1 MNIRQ
6 TVLLLMVLFAVSPVM
21 GQEGDRQ
28 YSPHGVSYDNLTVL
42 RYNPQGLQDDFKVH
56 YRYQLYGE
64 EPSLLFRDC
73 EILAGSTVYL
83 TPAFV
88 RTGARVGVRPLAILY
103 LEARMDWMAS
113 FGLLGHVVGF
123 PSPLSDASDG
133 TVKERSED
141 EAIQTTGWIATLT
154 AELRGKVGPVVLR
167 SKGAMIHANMD
178 LNAGDSVWYEGVN
191 DVLMPSD
198 GWMLHLDNDLLWM
211 DGGPWVFGIRHTMDH
226 VFYPDTDGLD
236 GDALDEKN
244 QTHRLGILA
253 AYRFFDE
260 PGAAFNRPTLA
271 MIVNWHLKH
280 PYRTGQEVHQG
291 IPYTLLAFAFLGD
304 LLGAVDCGPDLPYA
318 DSFLGAVGCGEG
330 RIHYSR

>member
-1 MNIRQ
+1 MIARQ
-6 TVLLLMVLFAVSPVM
+6 VAMLLVALFVVSSAK
-21 GQEGDRQ
+21 GQDATTAF
-28 YSPHGVSYDNLTVL
+28 SPHRVSYDNLTVL
-42 RYNPQGLQDDFKVH
+42 RYNPQGLQDDFKVQ
-56 YRYQLYGE
+56 YRYRLYGE

-88 RTGARVGVRPLAILY
+88 RTGARVGFRPLAILY

-123 PSPLSDASDG
+123 PSPLSDASDAA
-133 TVKERSED
+133 VKERSED
-141 EAIQTTGWIATLT
+141 EAIQTTGWLTTLT
-154 AELRGKVGPVVLR
+154 AELRGKVGPIVLR

-211 DGGPWVFGIRHTMDH
+211 DGGPWVFGVRHTMDY
-226 VFYPDTDGLD
+226 VFYPDTSGLD
-236 GDALDEKN
+236 DDALGEKN
-244 QTHRLGILA
+244 QNHRLGVLA
-253 AYRFFDE
+253 AYRFFDD

-271 MIVNWHLKH
+271 LIVNWHLKH
-280 PYRTGQEVHQG
+280 PYRTGDEVHQAL
-291 IPYTLLAFAFLGD
+291 PYALVAFAFQGE
-304 LLGAVDCGPDLPYA
+304 LLNLDK
-318 DSFLGAVGCGEG
+318 
-330 RIHYSR
+330 